1 MVTKEM
7 QDIIDDSVQE
17 AKNNLQGMIILL
29 CASK

>member
-17 AKNNLQGMIILL
+17 AKNNLQGMIIIKYG
-29 CASK
+29 ST